1 MKLSHDGKRRI
12 GGTAAAKLLGVSP
25 YGNASDVYAEVALG
39 IEVAPNAAMNRGSA
53 YEALVRQAYRAA
65 EGVQCMEW
73 VTQPVVLEHDRYAWA
88 TCSPDDVTVDL
99 RLVEYKTVNSWARS
113 SWDDAPPISY
123 TLQVLW
129 NMWVGDL
136 RDGHLYAAFGEDVG
150 SEFRIDG
157 FRLYR
162 FERDAE
168 MERTFA
174 EVGGDFWAR
183 HVVARRPP
191 PMAPMKAKRKFKQ
204 AVNAAPTAAPTNEA
218 NQ

>member
-1 MKLSHDGKRRI
+1 MKLGTVRRL

-25 YGNASDVYAEVALG
+25 HGNPADVYAEVALG
-39 IEVAPNAAMNRGSA
+39 IETPTNAAMERGKR
-53 YEALVRQAYRAA
+53 YEQVVRQAYREA
-65 EGVQCMEW
+65 EGVQCLEW
-73 VTQPVVLEHDRYAWA
+73 VTQPVVFEHDRFAWA
-88 TCSPDDVTVDL
+88 TCSPDDVTVGL
-99 RLVEYKTVNSWARS
+99 RLVEYKTVNAWARA
-113 SWDDAPPISY
+113 SWDEAPPIQY

-129 NMWVGDL
+129 SMWVGDL

-157 FRLYR
+157 FRLYH

-174 EVGGDFWAR
+174 EVGADFWAR
-183 HVVARRPP
+183 HVVARKPP

-218 NQ
+218 TT